1 MEQAREPGRPDRER
15 DRGLLAEQRRREVE
29 LPVRARLWKGEGEG
43 EGIGGK
49 AGGRGEG
56 ADGVKVTAAEGLQ
69 TIYFLLKIHSTKQ
82 FFFFQKFLVYSA
94 HVRDFA
100 V

>member
-1 MEQAREPGRPDRER
+1 MTGQACEWVPAD
-15 DRGLLAEQRRREVE
+15 Q
-29 LPVRARLWKGEGEG
+29 
-43 EGIGGK
+43 GG
-49 AGGRGEG
+49 GG

-69 TIYFLLKIHSTKQ
+69 TIYFLTKI
-82 FFFFQKFLVYSA
+82 FQKFLVYSA

>member
-1 MEQAREPGRPDRER
+1 MTGQACEWVPAD
-15 DRGLLAEQRRREVE
+15 Q
-29 LPVRARLWKGEGEG
+29 
-43 EGIGGK
+43 GG
-49 AGGRGEG
+49 GG

-69 TIYFLLKIHSTKQ
+69 TIYFLLEIHSTKQ